1 MEFIF
6 VAATRSHIM
15 RACDTDKIG
24 DDDTDNDGVAVGA
37 AITVV
42 GDDKTGIAVGETI
55 KEHTVIVP

>member
-1 MEFIF
+1 
-6 VAATRSHIM
+6 M

-24 DDDTDNDGVAVGA
+24 DDDTDNDGVVVGA

-42 GDDKTGIAVGETI
+42 GEDNAGIAVGETI

>member
-24 DDDTDNDGVAVGA
+24 DDDNDGMAVGA

-42 GDDKTGIAVGETI
+42 GDDKTGVAVGETI